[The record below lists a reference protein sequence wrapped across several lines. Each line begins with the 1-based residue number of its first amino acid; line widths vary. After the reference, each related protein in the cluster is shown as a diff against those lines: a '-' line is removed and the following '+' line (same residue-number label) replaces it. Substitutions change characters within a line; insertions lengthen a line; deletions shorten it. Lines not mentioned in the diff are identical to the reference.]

1 MSLPDPDRR
10 HIFASRSRGAWVE
23 SSSRFSRRS
32 VNFGIVGVGTTRRI
46 LGYGPSLKHLN
57 SMCAFPKGDAEPWA
71 CTTCTFLN
79 VDSLH
84 LMCDVCGTERLE
96 YDDVAELREDFVSR
110 GRQKSFVIESLSKSF
125 VADMDKQ
132 AEILMAFE
140 EKARKKVRMEELI
153 DCHKLAM
160 NEIAENPCSCEK
172 VDFSFDELERAKKT
186 LSESRGRVQSLQAV
200 HFTEKEDQDAM
211 SEFLQQ
217 RKSVIEE
224 AEGTPIEECTGKASR
239 PGVCRVSREALEWVA
254 QKRMLEDWKGQW
266 EERDQEIK
274 ALLEQEQM
282 IVEQWKRNYAIS
294 L

>member
-1 MSLPDPDRR
+1 MSLPGPNRR
-10 HIFASRSRGAWVE
+10 HVFAARSRGAMVE
-23 SSSRFSRRS
+23 GSSSFSRRS
-32 VNFGIVGVGTTRRI
+32 VNFGIVGEGTTRRI
-46 LGYGPSLKHLN
+46 LGYGPSVKHMN
-57 SMCAFPKGDAEPWA
+57 SMCAFPKGNAEPWA

-79 VDSLH
+79 VDGLH

-96 YDDVAELREDFVSR
+96 QNDDVAELREDSVSR
-110 GRQKSFVIESLSKSF
+110 GRSRSFVFEGLSESF
-125 VADMDKQ
+125 RADMDKQ

-140 EKARKKVRMEELI
+140 EKARMEELI

-160 NEIAENPCSCEK
+160 NEIAENPCSSEK
-172 VDFSFDELERAKKT
+172 VDFSFDELERAKKN

-200 HFTEKEDQDAM
+200 HLTEKEDQDAM
-211 SEFLQQ
+211 TEFLQQ
-217 RKSVIEE
+217 RKFVIEE

-282 IVEQWKRNYAIS
+282 IVEQWKRNYSIS